1 MKTERADNG
10 NVVTLEYTI
19 QLEDGS
25 VVGGHKPMSM
35 TFTVGGGEVFPV
47 LETAVVG
54 MALHQKRSVKIS
66 PEQGYGD
73 YRESLILQVERT
85 AFPED
90 MPLIPGKT
98 IQYQNRDG
106 QRANFIIQEVKGDR
120 VTLDG
125 NHPLAGQTLVYEMAL
140 RKVE

>member
-1 MKTERADNG
+1 MSEKQAVNG
-10 NVVTLEYTI
+10 SVVTLGYTI
-19 QLEDGS
+19 QLENGS

-35 TFTVGGGEVFPV
+35 AFTVGGGEVFAA
-47 LETAVVG
+47 LETAVIG
-54 MALHQKRSVKIS
+54 MEVNQKRSVTIS

-73 YRESLILQVERT
+73 YNDDMILQVERK

-106 QRANFIIQEVKGDR
+106 QRANFIIQEVEGDR

-125 NHPLAGQTLVYEMAL
+125 NHPLAGQTLIYEL
-140 RKVE
+140 ELQQIE